1 MLAQHRVMISGMATI
16 RHFRGGELRV
26 EKVWSDASSCAPHV
40 DAGGPC
46 IGTRNRASMS
56 TVRGRGRNVEIAVDR
71 ALPAAG
77 EELRAHFTERPDF
90 YRGSH
95 AVANLGVLEP
105 EPAEIAAFR
114 DLLAEFGITLDGVSG
129 SDTLAENLANL
140 QLAYLGPAPVAEVSA
155 LPRSRAARQIEL
167 SPEARSLVADFA
179 GARADLA
186 QRRIAKA
193 AAPPPPS
200 APAGVASAGVAI
212 PPTPAYAPAGI
223 STLYHRGTL
232 RGGQA
237 LHNMGNIVVIGDLN
251 PGAEL
256 IASGDIV
263 VVGALR
269 GTAHAGAQGDRTA
282 RVIALEFAPTQLRI
296 ATVIGA
302 DALAASGPQQA
313 TIEGDRIAVAPLG
326 SPSTRQEISL

>member
-1 MLAQHRVMISGMATI
+1 L
-16 RHFRGGELRV
+16 
-26 EKVWSDASSCAPHV
+26 
-40 DAGGPC
+40 
-46 IGTRNRASMS
+46 S

-105 EPAEIAAFR
+105 EAAEIAAFR
-114 DLLAEFGITLDGVSG
+114 DVLAEFGITLDGVSG
-129 SDTLAENLANL
+129 PDALAQTLADL

-155 LPRSRAARQIEL
+155 LPRARAARQIEL

-193 AAPPPPS
+193 VPVAAPAG

-212 PPTPAYAPAGI
+212 PPTPSYAPAGV

>member
-1 MLAQHRVMISGMATI
+1 
-16 RHFRGGELRV
+16 
-26 EKVWSDASSCAPHV
+26 
-40 DAGGPC
+40 
-46 IGTRNRASMS
+46 MS
-56 TVRGRGRNVEIAVDR
+56 TVRGRGRNVEVAVDR

-105 EPAEIAAFR
+105 GATEIAAFR

-129 SDTLAENLANL
+129 ADTLAETLADL

-155 LPRSRAARQIEL
+155 LPRSRPPRHVEL

-186 QRRIAKA
+186 QRRIAKT
-193 AAPPPPS
+193 AAPSGPAAGPAGV
-200 APAGVASAGVAI
+200 APAGVASAGVTI
-212 PPTPAYAPAGI
+212 PATPAYAPAGV

-269 GTAHAGAQGDRTA
+269 GTAHA
-282 RVIALEFAPTQLRI
+282 
-296 ATVIGA
+296 
-302 DALAASGPQQA
+302 
-313 TIEGDRIAVAPLG
+313 
-326 SPSTRQEISL
+326 

>member
-1 MLAQHRVMISGMATI
+1 M
-16 RHFRGGELRV
+16 
-26 EKVWSDASSCAPHV
+26 SS
-40 DAGGPC
+40 
-46 IGTRNRASMS
+46 
-56 TVRGRGRNVEIAVDR
+56 VRGRGRSVEIAVDR

-95 AVANLGVLEP
+95 AVANLGLLEP
-105 EPAEIAAFR
+105 GAIEIADFR
-114 DLLAEFGITLDGVSG
+114 DMLAEFGIILDGVSG
-129 SDTLAENLANL
+129 NDSLAEVLARL

-155 LPRSRAARQIEL
+155 LPRSRPMRHVEL
-167 SPEARSLVADFA
+167 SPAARSLAADFA

-186 QRRIAKA
+186 QRRLSA
-193 AAPPPPS
+193 AAPPPG
-200 APAGVASAGVAI
+200 PAGLATAGVAI
-212 PPTPAYAPAGI
+212 PPTPAHAPAGV

-237 LHNMGNIVVIGDLN
+237 LHNMGNIVLIGDLN

-256 IASGDIV
+256 VASGDIV
-263 VVGALR
+263 VVGSLR
-269 GTAHAGAQGDRTA
+269 GTAHAGAQGDRSA
-282 RVIALEFAPTQLRI
+282 RVIAIEFAPTQLRI
-296 ATVIGA
+296 AAVIGA

-326 SPSTRQEISL
+326 SQLIRKEISL

>member
-1 MLAQHRVMISGMATI
+1 V
-16 RHFRGGELRV
+16 
-26 EKVWSDASSCAPHV
+26 
-40 DAGGPC
+40 
-46 IGTRNRASMS
+46 S

-105 EPAEIAAFR
+105 GAPEIAAFR

-129 SDTLAENLANL
+129 ADTLAGTLANL

-155 LPRSRAARQIEL
+155 LPRSRPPRHVEL

-186 QRRIAKA
+186 QRRIAK
-193 AAPPPPS
+193 PPS
-200 APAGVASAGVAI
+200 GPAGVASAGVAI
-212 PPTPAYAPAGI
+212 PPTPPHAPAGV

-302 DALAASGPQQA
+302 DALVAIGPQQA

-326 SPSTRQEISL
+326 APTTRQEISL

>member
-1 MLAQHRVMISGMATI
+1 VHRHAE
-16 RHFRGGELRV
+16 RRLDADFAFLRGKTRV
-26 EKVWSDASSCAPHV
+26 
-40 DAGGPC
+40 
-46 IGTRNRASMS
+46 S
-56 TVRGRGRNVEIAVDR
+56 TVRGRGRSVEIAVDR

-77 EELRAHFTERPDF
+77 EELRAHFIERPDF

-95 AVANLGVLEP
+95 AVANLGLLEP
-105 EPAEIAAFR
+105 GAMEIGAFR

-129 SDTLAENLANL
+129 PERLAETLANL

-155 LPRSRAARQIEL
+155 LPRSRPARQIEL
-167 SPEARSLVADFA
+167 SAEARSLVADFA
-179 GARADLA
+179 GARSDLA
-186 QRRIAKA
+186 QRRIAKTA
-193 AAPPPPS
+193 A

-212 PPTPAYAPAGI
+212 PPTPTYAPAGV

-302 DALAASGPQQA
+302 DALIATGPQQA
-313 TIEGDRIAVAPLG
+313 VIEGDRIAVAPLG
-326 SPSTRQEISL
+326 ATPSRQEISI

>member
-1 MLAQHRVMISGMATI
+1 
-16 RHFRGGELRV
+16 
-26 EKVWSDASSCAPHV
+26 
-40 DAGGPC
+40 
-46 IGTRNRASMS
+46 MS

-77 EELRAHFTERPDF
+77 EELRAYFTERPDF
-90 YRGSH
+90 FRGSH
-95 AVANLGVLEP
+95 AVANLGLLQ
-105 EPAEIAAFR
+105 PAAPEIAAFR

-129 SDTLAENLANL
+129 VDGLAGDLANL
-140 QLAYLGPAPVAEVSA
+140 QLAYLGAAPVAEVSA
-155 LPRSRAARQIEL
+155 LPRSRPTRAIEL

-186 QRRIAKA
+186 QRRLAPKPA
-193 AAPPPPS
+193 A
-200 APAGVASAGVAI
+200 APAGVASAGVVI
-212 PPTPAYAPAGI
+212 PPTPTAAPSGI

-237 LHNMGNIVVIGDLN
+237 LHNMGNIVLIGDLN

-269 GTAHAGAQGDRTA
+269 GTAHAGAQGDRNA
-282 RVIALEFAPTQLRI
+282 RVIAIEFAPTQLRI
-296 ATVIGA
+296 AAVIGA
-302 DALAASGPQQA
+302 DALAVTGPQQA
-313 TIEGDRIAVAPLG
+313 VIEGDRIAVAPLG
-326 SPSTRQEISL
+326 APLLNKEASL

>member
-1 MLAQHRVMISGMATI
+1 M
-16 RHFRGGELRV
+16 
-26 EKVWSDASSCAPHV
+26 
-40 DAGGPC
+40 
-46 IGTRNRASMS
+46 
-56 TVRGRGRNVEIAVDR
+56 RGRGRSVEIAVDR

-95 AVANLGVLEP
+95 AVANFGILEP
-105 EPAEIAAFR
+105 GPAEIAVFR

-129 SDTLAENLANL
+129 PDALAQTLADL

-155 LPRSRAARQIEL
+155 LPRSRPARQIEL
-167 SPEARSLVADFA
+167 SAEARSLVADFA
-179 GARADLA
+179 GARSDLA

-193 AAPPPPS
+193 APARGG
-200 APAGVASAGVAI
+200 PAGVASAGVAI
-212 PPTPAYAPAGI
+212 PPTPSYAPAGV

-302 DALAASGPQQA
+302 DALLATGPQQA

-326 SPSTRQEISL
+326 AASVRQEISLRYERSPHSRHFGEGRRRQNDDHRQPRRCAGHARQARRPG

>member
-1 MLAQHRVMISGMATI
+1 M
-16 RHFRGGELRV
+16 
-26 EKVWSDASSCAPHV
+26 SS
-40 DAGGPC
+40 
-46 IGTRNRASMS
+46 
-56 TVRGRGRNVEIAVDR
+56 VRGRGRNIEIAVDR

-77 EELRAHFTERPDF
+77 EELRVHFTERPDF

-95 AVANLGVLEP
+95 AVANLGLLEP
-105 EPAEIAAFR
+105 GAAEIGAFR
-114 DLLAEFGITLDGVSG
+114 DLLTEFGITLDGVSG
-129 SDTLAENLANL
+129 SGSLAETLANL

-155 LPRSRAARQIEL
+155 LPRTRPARHIEL
-167 SPEARSLVADFA
+167 SADARSLVADFA

-186 QRRIAKA
+186 QRRSAKGA
-193 AAPPPPS
+193 AAPAAAPAAAVAGPASAGVTIPPTPS
-200 APAGVASAGVAI
+200 YAPAGV
-212 PPTPAYAPAGI
+212 

-269 GTAHAGAQGDRTA
+269 GTAHAGAQGDRSA

-302 DALAASGPQQA
+302 DAIVTTGPQQA
-313 TIEGDRIAVAPLG
+313 TVEGDRIAVAPLNA
-326 SPSTRQEISL
+326 STSRQEISL

>member
-1 MLAQHRVMISGMATI
+1 V
-16 RHFRGGELRV
+16 
-26 EKVWSDASSCAPHV
+26 
-40 DAGGPC
+40 
-46 IGTRNRASMS
+46 S

-95 AVANLGVLEP
+95 AVANLGMLEP
-105 EPAEIAAFR
+105 GATEIAAFR
-114 DLLAEFGITLDGVSG
+114 DMLAEFGITLDGVSG
-129 SDTLAENLANL
+129 TDTLAETLANL

-155 LPRSRAARQIEL
+155 LPRSRPARQVEL

-186 QRRIAKA
+186 QRRINGVA
-193 AAPPPPS
+193 PS
-200 APAGVASAGVAI
+200 AAGPASGPAGVASAGVTI
-212 PPTPAYAPAGI
+212 PATPASAPVGV

-302 DALAASGPQQA
+302 DALLAVGPQQA

-326 SPSTRQEISL
+326 AAAARKEISL

>member
-1 MLAQHRVMISGMATI
+1 L
-16 RHFRGGELRV
+16 
-26 EKVWSDASSCAPHV
+26 
-40 DAGGPC
+40 
-46 IGTRNRASMS
+46 S

-95 AVANLGVLEP
+95 AVANLGLLEP
-105 EPAEIAAFR
+105 GVPEIAAFR

-129 SDTLAENLANL
+129 SDTLAGILADL

-155 LPRSRAARQIEL
+155 LPRARAPRQIEL

-179 GARADLA
+179 GARSDLA
-186 QRRIAKA
+186 QRRIAKT
-193 AAPPPPS
+193 APAGV
-200 APAGVASAGVAI
+200 APAGVASAGVTI
-212 PPTPAYAPAGI
+212 PATPAYAPAGV

-302 DALAASGPQQA
+302 DALVATGPQQA
-313 TIEGDRIAVAPLG
+313 VIEGDRIAVAPLG
-326 SPSTRQEISL
+326 SPSARQEISL